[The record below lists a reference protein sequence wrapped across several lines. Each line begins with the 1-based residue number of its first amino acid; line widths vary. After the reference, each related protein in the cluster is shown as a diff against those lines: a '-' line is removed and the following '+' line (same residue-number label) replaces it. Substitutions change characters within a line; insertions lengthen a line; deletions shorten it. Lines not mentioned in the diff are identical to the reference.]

1 METLI
6 FKTDIQTLALRNK
19 LLNALENIKG
29 LAYWKIDIES
39 IYRLLIVNGIGVNY
53 LEIIRELE
61 KIGIHAVR
69 LYEE

>member
-6 FKTDIQTLALRNK
+6 FKTNIETPASKNK
-19 LLNALENIKG
+19 LLSALENISG
-29 LAYWKIDIES
+29 LMEWKLDIES
-39 IYRLLIVNGIGVNY
+39 IYKLLIVSGISINY

-61 KIGIHAVR
+61 KIGVRAVR

>member
-6 FKTDIQTLALRNK
+6 FKTDIQTPALKTK
-19 LLNALENIKG
+19 LLSALENIKG
-29 LAYWKIDIES
+29 LAHWRLDVES
-39 IYRLLIVNGIGVNY
+39 IYKLLVVNGIGVNY
-53 LEIIRELE
+53 LEIIKELE